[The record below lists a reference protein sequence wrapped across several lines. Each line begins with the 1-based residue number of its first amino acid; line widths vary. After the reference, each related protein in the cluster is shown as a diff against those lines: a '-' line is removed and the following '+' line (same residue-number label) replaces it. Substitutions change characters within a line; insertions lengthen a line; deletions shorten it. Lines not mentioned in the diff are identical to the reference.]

1 MFIPHLLRLDYGYLL
16 TQLRHRVLVQKL
28 HDLLLHGLARPV
40 ATGVLDRR
48 LGRLENGIADVLE
61 PLPFV
66 RLDVLELLLDHVVAV
81 EEVAQV
87 DAAALAEAV
96 GVVGL

>member
-1 MFIPHLLRLDYGYLL
+1 MTSSCTVLRGQSPPASL
-16 TQLRHRVLVQKL
+16 TAVLA
-28 HDLLLHGLARPV
+28 GLK
-40 ATGVLDRR
+40 
-48 LGRLENGIADVLE
+48 IADVLE